1 MNALI
6 ALLLA
11 ALASAPLTPPPYD
24 ESRASV
30 VRVVDGDTIVVRVS
44 GFYERTVR
52 YIGIDAPESAR
63 FRKECFGEQAKEIH
77 RQLAEGKTLRL
88 ERDTREADLF
98 GRLLRYAYL
107 PDGTMVN
114 EVLVRMGAAVVR
126 SYPPDIRHQ
135 ERLRLAESQARA
147 EGRGLWGACRAAQ
160 PTPPA
165 PPTPT
170 PTIRPPTATVTVV
183 AERLRVRAGPGTNY
197 QQLGE
202 LPFGAIVEATGRSAD
217 GRWWQ
222 IVYQGKAAWISADY
236 VVASQEAYA
245 LPVTSAAPQPAIPSP
260 PPAAQPPPPP
270 PLSPPPPPPPPQPP
284 VAPQPAPS
292 QPSAPPA
299 AGGCPTG
306 CVEQRPGCAIKGNV
320 NARGERIYHVP
331 GSTYYDRTSVRPEEG
346 DRWFCTPAEAEAN
359 GFRAPAH

>member
-6 ALLLA
+6 ALFLSA
-11 ALASAPLTPPPYD
+11 ALAGAPLTLPPYD

-44 GFYERTVR
+44 GFYERIVR
-52 YIGIDAPESAR
+52 YIGIDAPESGR
-63 FRKECFGEQAKEIH
+63 FRKDCFGEQAKEIH

-88 ERDTREADLF
+88 ERDTSESDRF

-114 EVLVRMGAAVVR
+114 EALVRMGAAIAR
-126 SYPPDIRHQ
+126 SYPPDVKHQ
-135 ERLRLAESQARA
+135 ERLSLAESQARA
-147 EGRGLWGACRAAQ
+147 EGRGLWGACRVAQ

-165 PPTPT
+165 RPTPT
-170 PTIRPPTATVTVV
+170 PAARPPTATVTVV

-202 LPFGAIVEATGRSAD
+202 LPFGAAVEATGRSAD

-222 IVYQGKAAWISADY
+222 IAYQGKAAWISADY
-236 VVASQEAYA
+236 VVASPDAYA
-245 LPVTSAAPQPAIPSP
+245 LPVTSAAPQPAIPAP

-270 PLSPPPPPPPPQPP
+270 P

-292 QPSAPPA
+292 SALPA

-359 GFRAPAH
+359 GFRAPRR